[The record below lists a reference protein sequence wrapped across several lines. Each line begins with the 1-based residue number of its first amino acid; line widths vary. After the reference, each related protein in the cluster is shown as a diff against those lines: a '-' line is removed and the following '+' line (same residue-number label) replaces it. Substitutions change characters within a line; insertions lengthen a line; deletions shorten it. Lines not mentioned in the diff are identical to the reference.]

1 MSLEKIRQIRE
12 SVIGWF
18 FNFWLFF
25 LFLWLCIKYFICI
38 IITAPILATFVDAKL
53 HLLFLLKKN
62 INFFLLLSQHD
73 HYCIFIFLAC
83 NKTDTQLIFQV
94 YEVVP
99 CHSDCSQYIWVTEPW
114 SVCKVTNVDLKEN
127 CGEGVQT
134 RKVR

>member
-1 MSLEKIRQIRE
+1 M
-12 SVIGWF
+12 
-18 FNFWLFF
+18 FF
-25 LFLWLCIKYFICI
+25 LRDHFCMFI
-38 IITAPILATFVDAKL
+38 
-53 HLLFLLKKN
+53 LLV
-62 INFFLLLSQHD
+62 
-73 HYCIFIFLAC
+73 CT
-83 NKTDTQLIFQV
+83 KTDTECGFQV